1 VRRFIDLQILPEPEK
16 TAEMLSHANY
26 LGYSAVG
33 CAGDAP
39 SDTPIDVI
47 SRLDVAPR
55 SQQDLQRTL
64 KRNRLRHE
72 VISVLC
78 LSKGVARQAAKDPMV
93 DLLRFPREPSRRKT
107 VWFDRQ
113 NASLAGEGGCHYEVV
128 AGDLLTQDPEKLGYV
143 IKQLKKEVLN
153 ARRYDVP
160 VVLSSGADSV
170 HGMRDPRSLAALMS
184 IVGLG
189 EEESLDLLSV
199 NPSNLVERNRDKL
212 SASYVSP
219 GVRVM
224 DS

>member
-1 VRRFIDLQILPEPEK
+1 MRRFIDLQIFPGPGK
-16 TAEMLSHANY
+16 TAEMLSHANH

-33 CAGDAP
+33 CGGDTP
-39 SDTPIDVI
+39 SDAPIDVI
-47 SRLDVAPR
+47 SRLDIAPR
-55 SQQDLQRTL
+55 SQQDLQRML
-64 KRNRLRHE
+64 KGNRRKHE

-78 LSKGVARQAAKDPMV
+78 LSKGVARQAAKNPRV
-93 DLLRFPREPSRRKT
+93 DLLRFPRCPSRRT
-107 VWFDRQ
+107 VWLDRQ
-113 NASLAGEGGCHYEVV
+113 QAALAGEGGCQFEVV
-128 AGDLLTQDPEKLGYV
+128 ASDLLTQDPEKLGYV

-184 IVGLG
+184 LVGLG
-189 EEESLDLLSV
+189 EEESLDLVSV
-199 NPSNLVERNRDKL
+199 NPSTLVERNRDKL

-224 DS
+224 GS

>member
-1 VRRFIDLQILPEPEK
+1 MRRFIDLQILPEPGK
-16 TAEMLSHANY
+16 TAEMLSHANH

-33 CAGDAP
+33 CGGDTP
-39 SDTPIDVI
+39 SDAPIDVI
-47 SRLDVAPR
+47 SRLDIAPR
-55 SQQDLQRTL
+55 SQQDLQRML
-64 KRNRLRHE
+64 KGNRRKHE

-78 LSKGVARQAAKDPMV
+78 LSKGVARQAAKNPGV
-93 DLLRFPREPSRRKT
+93 DLLRFPRDPSKRRT
-107 VWFDRQ
+107 IWLDRQ
-113 NASLAGEGGCHYEVV
+113 QASLAGEGGCQFEVV
-128 AGDLLTQDPEKLGYV
+128 ASDLLTQDPDTLGYV
-143 IKQLKKEVLN
+143 IKQLEKEVLN

-184 IVGLG
+184 LVGLG
-189 EEESLDLLSV
+189 EEESLDLVSV
-199 NPSNLVERNRDKL
+199 NPWALVERNRDKL

>member
-1 VRRFIDLQILPEPEK
+1 MRRFIDLQILPGPGK
-16 TAEMLSHANY
+16 TAEMLSHANH

-33 CAGDAP
+33 CGGDPP
-39 SDTPIDVI
+39 SDASIDVI

-55 SQQDLQRTL
+55 SQQDLQRML
-64 KRNRLRHE
+64 KGNRRKHE

-78 LSKGVARQAAKDPMV
+78 LSKGVARRAAKNPKV
-93 DLLRFPREPSRRKT
+93 DLLRFPRCPSRRT
-107 VWFDRQ
+107 VWLDRQ
-113 NASLAGEGGCHYEVV
+113 QASLAGEGGCQFEVV
-128 AGDLLTQDPEKLGYV
+128 ASDLLTQDPEKLGYV
-143 IKQLKKEVLN
+143 IKQLEKEVLN

-184 IVGLG
+184 LVGLG
-189 EEESLDLLSV
+189 EEESLDLVSV
-199 NPSNLVERNRDKL
+199 NPSTLVERNRDKL

>member
-1 VRRFIDLQILPEPEK
+1 MRRFIDLQILPGPGK
-16 TAEMLSHANY
+16 TAEMLSHANH

-33 CAGDAP
+33 CGGDPP
-39 SDTPIDVI
+39 SDASIDVI

-55 SQQDLQRTL
+55 SQQDLQRML
-64 KRNRLRHE
+64 KGNRRKHE

-78 LSKGVARQAAKDPMV
+78 LSKGVARRAAKNPRV
-93 DLLRFPREPSRRKT
+93 DLLRFPRCPSRRT
-107 VWFDRQ
+107 VWLDRQ
-113 NASLAGEGGCHYEVV
+113 QAALAGEGGCQFEVV
-128 AGDLLTQDPEKLGYV
+128 ASDLLTQDPEKLGYV
-143 IKQLKKEVLN
+143 IKQLEKEVLN

-170 HGMRDPRSLAALMS
+170 NGMRAPRSLAALMS
-184 IVGLG
+184 LIGLG
-189 EEESLDLLSV
+189 EEESLDLVSV
-199 NPSNLVERNRDKL
+199 NPWALVERNRDKL

>member
-1 VRRFIDLQILPEPEK
+1 VRRFIDLQILPGPGK
-16 TAEMLSHANY
+16 TAEMLSHANH

-33 CAGDAP
+33 YGGNAPPDAL
-39 SDTPIDVI
+39 IDVI
-47 SRLDVAPR
+47 SRLDITPR
-55 SQQDLQRTL
+55 SQQDLQSML
-64 KRNRLRHE
+64 KRSRRRHE

-78 LSKGVARQAAKDPMV
+78 LSKGVGRQAAKDPRV
-93 DLLRFPREPSRRKT
+93 DLLRFPMGLSRRRT
-107 VWFDRQ
+107 FWFDRQ
-113 NASLAGEGGCHYEVV
+113 QASLTGEGGCHFEVV
-128 AGDLLTQDPEKLGYV
+128 ASDLLSPDPEKLGYV

-170 HGMRDPRSLAALMS
+170 HGMRDPRSMAALMS
-184 IVGLG
+184 LVGLG
-189 EEESLDLLSV
+189 EDESLDLISV
-199 NPSNLVERNRDKL
+199 NPWALVERNRDKL

>member
-1 VRRFIDLQILPEPEK
+1 MRRFVDLQILPGPGK
-16 TAEMLSHANY
+16 TAEMLSHANH

-33 CAGDAP
+33 CGGDPPCEA
-39 SDTPIDVI
+39 PIDVI
-47 SRLDVAPR
+47 SRLDIAPR
-55 SQQDLQRTL
+55 SQQDLQRML
-64 KRNRLRHE
+64 KGNRRKHE

-78 LSKGVARQAAKDPMV
+78 LSKGVARQAAKTPRV
-93 DLLRFPREPSRRKT
+93 DLLRFPRGSSRRRT
-107 VWFDRQ
+107 AWLDRQ
-113 NASLAGEGGCHYEVV
+113 QASLAGEGGCHFEVV
-128 AGDLLTQDPEKLGYV
+128 ASDLLTQDSTLGYV
-143 IKQLKKEVLN
+143 LKQLKKEVLN

-184 IVGLG
+184 LVGLG
-189 EEESLDLLSV
+189 EEESLDLISV
-199 NPSNLVERNRDKL
+199 NPWALVERNRDKL

>member
-1 VRRFIDLQILPEPEK
+1 MRRFIDLQILPGPGK
-16 TAEMLSHANY
+16 TAEMLSHANH

-33 CAGDAP
+33 CGGDPP
-39 SDTPIDVI
+39 SDASIDVI

-55 SQQDLQRTL
+55 SQQDLQRML
-64 KRNRLRHE
+64 KGNRRKHE

-78 LSKGVARQAAKDPMV
+78 LSKGVARRAAKNPRV
-93 DLLRFPREPSRRKT
+93 DLLRFPRCPSRRT
-107 VWFDRQ
+107 VWLDRQ
-113 NASLAGEGGCHYEVV
+113 QASLAGEGGCQFEVV
-128 AGDLLTQDPEKLGYV
+128 ASDLLTQDPEKLGYV
-143 IKQLKKEVLN
+143 IKQLEKEVLN

-170 HGMRDPRSLAALMS
+170 NGMRAPRSLAALMS
-184 IVGLG
+184 LIGLG
-189 EEESLDLLSV
+189 EEESLDLVSV
-199 NPSNLVERNRDKL
+199 NPWALVERNRDKL